1 MGGAQR
7 QKGTAMTEL
16 DDTQQLMLTII
27 DLIGD
32 RIARLEA
39 AIVAHRDYKR
49 DERTALT
56 ADHADMTLWEAIAT
70 MK

>member
-1 MGGAQR
+1 
-7 QKGTAMTEL
+7 MTEL
-16 DDTQQLMLTII
+16 DDTQQLMLTIV

-32 RIARLEA
+32 RIARLEG
-39 AIVAHRDYKR
+39 AIIAHRDYKQ

-56 ADHADMTLWEAIAT
+56 ADHADLTLWEAIAT

>member
-1 MGGAQR
+1 MGGAQP
-7 QKGTAMTEL
+7 QGAAMTEL
-16 DDTQQLMLTII
+16 DDTQQLMMTII

-32 RIARLEA
+32 RIARLEG
-39 AIVAHRDYKR
+39 AIIAHRDYKR

-56 ADHADMTLWEAIAT
+56 ADHADLTLWEAIAT

>member
-1 MGGAQR
+1 MGGAQ
-7 QKGTAMTEL
+7 QQGAAMTEL
-16 DDTQQLMLTII
+16 DDTQQLMLTIV

-32 RIARLEA
+32 RIARLEG
-39 AIVAHRDYKR
+39 AIIAHRDYKQ

-56 ADHADMTLWEAIAT
+56 ADHADLTLWEAIAT